1 MYVNMHCR
9 NTISTVT
16 WRTVHERILA
26 DVLRSKK
33 SLSALL
39 TYIQETPQK

>member
-1 MYVNMHCR
+1 MYVYMHCR

-16 WRTVHERILA
+16 WRTAHEHILA

-39 TYIQETPQK
+39 TYIQQAPQK